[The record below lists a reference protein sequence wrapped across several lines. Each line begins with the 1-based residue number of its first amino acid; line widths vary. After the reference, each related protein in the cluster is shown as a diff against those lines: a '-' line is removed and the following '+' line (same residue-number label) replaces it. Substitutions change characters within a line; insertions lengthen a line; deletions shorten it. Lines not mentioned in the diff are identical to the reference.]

1 MTCPSPSYELV
12 SGQDRALA
20 HERSTAALSRG
31 RGVLVPSGAAW
42 GGGAL
47 GSAGGRLRPQSSPAL
62 PPAAEAWSNQGHGM
76 ELITAKGPP
85 PSFLFLDGIRKTKPW
100 PNTFCPPLGSYVK
113 HLLDME
119 VGLPAFLCLLT
130 SLWAS
135 WVQFPKVSFLLQEN
149 RVWTRM
155 GILPKSSG
163 DRINFLQIACFWEH
177 LTDLH
182 KIPYFSSLLGEDR
195 IPIHV
200 VCPSGL
206 DPAHQHLRR
215 NIWTGILRVTKKPC
229 PLILFVCFLNY
240 FLLEYSWLTILW

>member
-1 MTCPSPSYELV
+1 MLHGEEVPLGQQEAGWDPSLLWPCLQLPRPGV
-12 SGQDRALA
+12 TKA
-20 HERSTAALSRG
+20 TAWNSLLSR
-31 RGVLVPSGAAW
+31 VLPTPFFS
-42 GGGAL
+42 L
-47 GSAGGRLRPQSSPAL
+47 EERNGSS
-62 PPAAEAWSNQGHGM
+62 
-76 ELITAKGPP
+76 
-85 PSFLFLDGIRKTKPW
+85 KTKPW
-100 PNTFCPPLGSYVK
+100 PNIFCPPLGSHVK

-119 VGLPAFLCLLT
+119 VGLPAFPCFLCLLT

-135 WVQFPKVSFLLQEN
+135 WVQFPKVSFLPQEN

-163 DRINFLQIACFWEH
+163 GRINFLQIACFWEH

-182 KIPYFSSLLGEDR
+182 KPLYFSSLLGEDR

-200 VCPSGL
+200 VSPSGL

-215 NIWTGILRVTKKPC
+215 NIWTGVLRVTKKSC
-229 PLILFVCFLNY
+229 PLILFVFLNY